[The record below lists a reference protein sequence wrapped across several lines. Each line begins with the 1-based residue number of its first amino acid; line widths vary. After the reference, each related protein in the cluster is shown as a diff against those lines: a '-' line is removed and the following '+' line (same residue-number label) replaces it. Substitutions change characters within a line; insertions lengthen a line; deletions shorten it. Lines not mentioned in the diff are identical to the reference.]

1 MVDTPAVAA
10 LRSRISDIL
19 MSDSC
24 QRIDFRWGPY
34 HIDGWNYTAVALSLV
49 GASRSLRVAIG
60 GLAANQGASYDADAN
75 TLRLPSTN
83 YAAANLP
90 TGANANLGFERM
102 AICMNAPTRSP
113 TRCGGI
119 RRILARSDEVMAF
132 VAESLF
138 NVYEGSPFAPPATD
152 AIMTAAHRIAR
163 SIQNTPGAVIGPPA
177 DLQALETAITQSP
190 TYSFIRFNPG
200 FRYHNSGLPL

>member
-1 MVDTPAVAA
+1 MRTWA
-10 LRSRISDIL
+10 
-19 MSDSC
+19 
-24 QRIDFRWGPY
+24 
-34 HIDGWNYTAVALSLV
+34 
-49 GASRSLRVAIG
+49 
-60 GLAANQGASYDADAN
+60 
-75 TLRLPSTN
+75 
-83 YAAANLP
+83 
-90 TGANANLGFERM
+90 FERM
-102 AICMNAPTRSP
+102 AIVHECTHAVTDQMRRHPT
-113 TRCGGI
+113 
-119 RRILARSDEVMAF
+119 ILARSDEVMAF